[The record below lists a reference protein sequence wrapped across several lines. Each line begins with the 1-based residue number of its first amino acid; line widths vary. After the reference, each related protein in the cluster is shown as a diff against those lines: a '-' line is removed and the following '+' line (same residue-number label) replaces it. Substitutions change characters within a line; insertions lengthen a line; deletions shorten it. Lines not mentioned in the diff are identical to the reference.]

1 MNELWYDY
9 VKAKHG
15 ENTRLLNFDIGSYI
29 VLVKTGDIY
38 KSIVEDAKTRF
49 DILSFEL
56 DRPLRKGKNKE

>member
-15 ENTRLLNFDIGSYI
+15 ENVRLLNFDIDSYI

-38 KSIVEDAKTRF
+38 KGIVEDDKTSLTF
-49 DILSFEL
+49 
-56 DRPLRKGKNKE
+56 